1 VTRPNPLGP
10 SAESRLAEAMKHYLT
25 ATEDVER
32 ALAEEPGVDDPFVFA
47 LARRSLDEIA
57 VVSKRLA
64 RAELQRRSTRAALH
78 ALIELIA
85 LDPTRAGVGPVPNSD
100 YTEGDEHVE
109 RARWRRSLKP
119 GNADHAWM
127 RHTDR
132 LIALLEFANAAGCT
146 YTNDTFTP
154 IVIRDRPKR
163 PKSKGDDTESD

>member
-1 VTRPNPLGP
+1 MQR
-10 SAESRLAEAMKHYLT
+10 YLS

-32 ALAEEPGVDDPFVFA
+32 ALAEELSVDEPFVFA
-47 LARRSLDEIA
+47 LARRSLDEISM
-57 VVSKRLA
+57 VSKRLA

-85 LDPTRAGVGPVPNSD
+85 LDPARAGTGPVPNTD

-109 RARWRRSLKP
+109 RARWRRSLRP
-119 GNADHAWM
+119 STPDHAWM

-163 PKSKGDDTESD
+163 ARGKEEDAESD